1 MKPSVLLIIFLLLA
15 AGGGGGL
22 FYYEYQ
28 LPDVDFVRRDVNER
42 LLKIDN
48 LDSSVNEYALRS
60 RVNIDNNYDN
70 LVRVTLLLDREIR
83 ELETDYFS
91 VANMQETLLQ
101 RHFTALKNALET
113 KNDLI
118 ENFKSHNSVLRNSE
132 KYAPLVGRELMF
144 AAEDRNLTEAAR
156 LYREI
161 SYGSMHYAKPG
172 SEANVGVLTDLLY
185 KIPETESLLP
195 SEFLTRII
203 ELTNHI
209 ATVIAEKDQTDA
221 YLSKVLSS
229 ETDIRLEDLSKSW
242 SGWLDGLNAEREYF
256 NSAVLV
262 YIVMLLLFTG
272 LIATRLRSLYSSLD
286 QEVEKQTAK
295 VEQVY
300 EELSQSEKNLMQ
312 SEKLAS
318 LGQLVAGVAHEINTP
333 LGYINCNL
341 DTVRSNMT
349 SMGSLINASSRMSK
363 LVSIKPLDSKKLIQL
378 VKSNVLAYRKLARN
392 GAMNDINELL
402 TDSTDGLQEIS
413 NLVSSLKD
421 FSRLDNSGATL
432 TDVHPGLDAT
442 IKICASELGER
453 ELIKSYADDL
463 QKIECMP
470 AQLNQVF
477 MNILNN
483 AAHATDEADGIIEI
497 ETSNTESG
505 IKICFMDNGRG
516 MDESTQSRMFDPFF
530 TTKEVNAGT
539 GLGMS
544 ISHKIIENHGG
555 EIQVKSEP
563 GNGTQISLL
572 LPLVR

>member
-1 MKPSVLLIIFLLLA
+1 MKPSILLIIFFLLA

-28 LPDVDFVRRDVNER
+28 LPDVDFIRRDVNER

-70 LVRVTLLLDREIR
+70 LVRVTVLLDREIR
-83 ELETDYFS
+83 DLETDYFS
-91 VANMQETLLQ
+91 DSNLQGTLLL
-101 RHFTALKNALET
+101 RHFNQLKNALET

-161 SYGSMHYAKPG
+161 AYGSMHYAKPG
-172 SEANVGVLTDLLY
+172 SDANVGTLTDLLY

-195 SEFLTRII
+195 GEFLTRII

-229 ETDIRLEDLSKSW
+229 ATDIGLKNLSSSW
-242 SGWLDGLNAEREYF
+242 RDWLDGLNAERDYF
-256 NSAVLV
+256 NKAAPA
-262 YIVMLLLFTG
+262 YIAMLLLFTG
-272 LIATRLRSLYSSLD
+272 FIAIRLRSLYSSLD
-286 QEVEKQTAK
+286 QEVAQQTAK
-295 VEQVY
+295 VEQAY

-341 DTVRSNMT
+341 DTVRSSM
-349 SMGSLINASSRMSK
+349 SAMGSLMNASGMMSD
-363 LVSIKPLDSKKLIQL
+363 LVSRKPLDSKKLIAV
-378 VKSNVLAYRKLARN
+378 VKSNVLAYRKVANN
-392 GAMNDINELL
+392 GAMNDINALL

-421 FSRLDNSGATL
+421 FSRLDHGDATL
-432 TDVHPGLDAT
+432 ADVHPGLDAT
-442 IKICASELGER
+442 IKICAGELGDR
-453 ELIKSYADDL
+453 ELIRSYASDL
-463 QKIECMP
+463 QNIECMP

-483 AAHATDEADGIIEI
+483 AAHATDETNGIIEI
-497 ETSNTESG
+497 ETANTENG
-505 IKICFMDNGRG
+505 IRITFTDNGQG
-516 MDESTQSRMFDPFF
+516 MDESTRSRMFDPFF
-530 TTKEVNAGT
+530 TTKEVNVGT

-544 ISHKIIENHGG
+544 ISHKIIEAHGG
-555 EIQVKSEP
+555 EIQVKSQP
-563 GNGTQISLL
+563 GTGTQISLL
-572 LPLVR
+572 LPMAR